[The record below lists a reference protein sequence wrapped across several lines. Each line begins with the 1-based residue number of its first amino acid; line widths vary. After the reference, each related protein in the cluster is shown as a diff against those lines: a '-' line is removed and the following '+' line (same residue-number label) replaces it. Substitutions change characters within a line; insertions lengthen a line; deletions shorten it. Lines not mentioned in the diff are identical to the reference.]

1 MPVRFRNLSLV
12 GKQLVG
18 FSSLLVIIVSLNIFF
33 INRISD
39 LKGEVDLLTQARL
52 PGVAA
57 ISDINQTTTELRLA
71 QLQLASAADTAERR
85 QLQFRSIDLLD
96 QINASRDDY
105 ESLRK
110 AFVGVSD
117 MAREDEVYARY
128 DHTWDAY
135 QEYSLAFFELTD
147 ANRNADAVELLNGP
161 ARLVFADLSGQLTQ
175 LVTLNRE
182 AADLA
187 NERAESTYRRT
198 RGASY
203 LIFITSVLI
212 SIGLSLA
219 LRRYVIRP
227 VRALADATEQI
238 SEGDLDLHLPVRG
251 NDEISRLALS
261 FNQMIGALQRART
274 QTEEQAEA
282 LRRQASELLQTNEEL
297 EEKSYSLSRQ
307 KAEIEAANKS
317 LEHALVQLRSTQE
330 QLLMKEKMASLGH
343 LVAGV
348 THELNNP
355 IGAIISSGDISR
367 RCLDKLTAAL
377 EHPQKVNHAVVSQ
390 TLAILAENVENTLRG
405 SERVATLVR
414 SLKNFARLDEAEYQT
429 VDIHEGI
436 DNSLVLLGGDVA
448 RGITIKRNYGP
459 IPKIACYPGQLNQ
472 AFMNILRNAV
482 DAIETTGTIAIGTA
496 QVDSMIEIKIS
507 DTGRGIPKDR
517 LDRIFDIGFSSS
529 GTRIK
534 MGSGLSGSYSIIQRH
549 DGDISIASEVGRG
562 TTVTIRLP
570 LR

>member
-18 FSSLLVIIVSLNIFF
+18 FSSLLVIIISLNAFF

-57 ISDINQTTTELRLA
+57 ISDINQITTELRLT
-71 QLQLASAADTAERR
+71 QLQLASAADSAMRR
-85 QLQFRSIDLLD
+85 QLQFRSIELLD
-96 QINASRDDY
+96 KINSSRDDY
-105 ESLRK
+105 ESLRA

-117 MAREDEVYARY
+117 MAREDAIYAHY
-128 DHTWDAY
+128 DHTWDTY
-135 QEYSLAFFELTD
+135 QEYCLTFFELTD
-147 ANRNADAVELLNGP
+147 ANRNREAVELLNGP
-161 ARLVFADLSGQLTQ
+161 ARMVFDDLSARLTE

-187 NERAESTYRRT
+187 SERAESTYRRT
-198 RGASY
+198 RGASFI
-203 LIFITSVLI
+203 IFIASVI
-212 SIGLSLA
+212 VSIGLSLA

-227 VRALADATEQI
+227 VRLLADATEHI

-251 NDEISRLALS
+251 KDEISRLAQS
-261 FNQMIGALQRART
+261 FNRMIGALQRART
-274 QTEEQAEA
+274 QTEEQADA
-282 LRRQASELLQTNEEL
+282 LRRQAGELRLTNEQL

-355 IGAIISSGDISR
+355 IGAIISSGDVSR
-367 RCLDKLTAAL
+367 RCLARLNQFLAPGANIDD
-377 EHPQKVNHAVVSQ
+377 AVMTQ
-390 TLAILAENVENTLRG
+390 TLALLAENIENTLAG
-405 SERVATLVR
+405 SRRVATLVL
-414 SLKNFARLDEAEYQT
+414 SLKNFARLDEAEFQS

-436 DNSLVLLGGDVA
+436 DNTLVLLGGEIA
-448 RGITIKRNYGP
+448 RGISVDRQYGD
-459 IPKIACYPGQLNQ
+459 IPKVACYPGQLNQ

-482 DAIETTGTIAIGTA
+482 DSIDTVGTVTIRTRRTEDTVEITIA
-496 QVDSMIEIKIS
+496 
-507 DTGRGIPKDR
+507 DTGRGIPEEKLAR
-517 LDRIFDIGFSSS
+517 VFDIGFSSS

-534 MGSGLSGSYSIIQRH
+534 MGSGLSSAYSIVQRH
-549 DGDISIASEVGRG
+549 DGDISVSSEVGRG
-562 TTVTIRLP
+562 TTVAIRLP